1 MSFQHAVN
9 IKTSNLKKKKKKTSN
24 FVLLYLQNFVFFKN
38 SSTEI

>member
-9 IKTSNLKKKKKKTSN
+9 IKTSNLKKKKKTSN